1 MRLDIVVRNSQD
13 NQPIPGA
20 AISVYYQHVNGLK
33 TVATNVTVGVNG
45 TASVEVP
52 QTGNYT
58 VELWAEGFIPST
70 VTNYTM
76 SCSSPVCDHVKL
88 VSMSPTLA
96 PGQTRIMMTWEKE
109 RPADV
114 DIHVMSV
121 RRSDNQ
127 TCRTFYGYKT
137 GCPEISL
144 DLDNTRGGLNGAE
157 TMTLLDNN
165 VNKDYV
171 YVIGVEDYGF
181 ENNGTYFLDS
191 GCEIRITNG
200 IKTEEKKMV
209 ASSVTKSKE

>member
-1 MRLDIVVRNSQD
+1 M
-13 NQPIPGA
+13 
-20 AISVYYQHVNGLK
+20 
-33 TVATNVTVGVNG
+33 
-45 TASVEVP
+45 P

-121 RRSDNQ
+121 RRSNNE
-127 TCRTFYGYKT
+127 TCRTFYGYKVELQKKIRRVFT
-137 GCPEISL
+137 ITEKAH
-144 DLDNTRGGLNGAE
+144 TRAIFWLA
-157 TMTLLDNN
+157 
-165 VNKDYV
+165 Y
-171 YVIGVEDYGF
+171 
-181 ENNGTYFLDS
+181 
-191 GCEIRITNG
+191 
-200 IKTEEKKMV
+200 
-209 ASSVTKSKE
+209 